1 MGTDF
6 SAGLQVSLL
15 GLVITFVALGVFIF
29 IILALKALF
38 PAERAAKKSAA
49 VQQTPVVEIAAEA
62 DDDESEVVAAI
73 AAALAYA
80 RIGQGSR
87 STSLGQSLLEGRGS
101 WWAARRSE
109 SSEGSAEKR

>member
-1 MGTDF
+1 MSTDF

-15 GLVITFVALGVFIF
+15 GLIVTFVALGVFIL

-49 VQQTPVVEIAAEA
+49 VQPAAVVEVSAEA
-62 DDDESEVVAAI
+62 EDEEGEVVAAI
-73 AAALAYA
+73 AAALAFA
-80 RIGQGSR
+80 RVGQGRR
-87 STSLGQSLLEGRGS
+87 SASLGQLLQEGRGS

-109 SSEGSAEKR
+109 SSEGSTEKR